1 MWSPTIPE
9 LLVRPDGPRH
19 RAELLGDLR
28 APATSQVSRRTL
40 IRPRRAPNGDKFI
53 VKLGYDATVGDLRAE
68 IDAHRGAASPLAPAF
83 EIRTA
88 FPARAYNDDAATL
101 EAAGLVPTATVLL
114 QQLGAP
120 PRGA

>member
-1 MWSPTIPE
+1 M
-9 LLVRPDGPRH
+9 
-19 RAELLGDLR
+19 LGDDGGPPPPVAFASDADDR
-28 APATSQVSRRTL
+28 IATVQV
-40 IRPRRAPNGDKFI
+40 RAPNGDKFI